1 MTELCGFGTR
11 AGGTVSIV
19 LLCGSPSVQPKGGH
33 HLPRIEPFPHVA
45 NTEASLAWQDLLIPP
60 CDSLRSCPIQLK
72 NCSWKTSCLSISF
85 TLDSPQ
91 GVHLTTINGLWLAL
105 LVYIKR
111 NLQGRATQASPS
123 CSISWTYLRMCRCEI
138 GSLLQCDLRLCKRLQ
153 IQHSHQIWICLGLVR
168 SAYSTCWLM
177 RPYPIQLG
185 NCSWKTHC

>member
-45 NTEASLAWQDLLIPP
+45 NTEASLVWQDLLIPP

-72 NCSWKTSCLSISF
+72 NCSWKTSCLSISS

-105 LVYIKR
+105 LCTSRETYKDGQPRPV
-111 NLQGRATQASPS
+111 QAAVSLEH
-123 CSISWTYLRMCRCEI
+123 ISGCA
-138 GSLLQCDLRLCKRLQ
+138 G
-153 IQHSHQIWICLGLVR
+153 VR
-168 SAYSTCWLM
+168 
-177 RPYPIQLG
+177 
-185 NCSWKTHC
+185 